1 MREAVQ
7 LALFEDVAPIEQRF
21 EAWVR
26 TGGGNHI
33 LRDLYR
39 LAAPYAR
46 RWQRHGQKVSV
57 RLLWE
62 MERDRI
68 GFVRARLRRRG
79 ITLRKEGGYA
89 LNDHF
94 HALVARHIVRHRPE
108 WDGMFEERER
118 NREKRPRLAVVL
130 PGKRRAG

>member
-7 LALFEDVAPIEQRF
+7 LSLFDETAPVEQRF

-39 LAAPYAR
+39 LAAPYAQ
-46 RWQRHGQKVSV
+46 RWLRHGRKVSV

-62 MERDRI
+62 TERDRI
-68 GFVRARLRRRG
+68 GYVRARLRRRG
-79 ITLRKEGGYA
+79 VTLRKEGGYA
-89 LNDHF
+89 LDNNF
-94 HALVARHIVRHRPE
+94 HALVVRHILAHRPE
-108 WDGMFEERER
+108 WAGMFEERER
-118 NREKRPRLAVVL
+118 NRPKRPRLAVVL
-130 PGKRRAG
+130 PARRAG